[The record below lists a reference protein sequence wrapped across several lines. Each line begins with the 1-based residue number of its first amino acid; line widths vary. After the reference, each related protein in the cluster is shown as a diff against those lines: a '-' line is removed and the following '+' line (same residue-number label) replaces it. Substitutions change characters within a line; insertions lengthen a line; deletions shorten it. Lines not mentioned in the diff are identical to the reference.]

1 MSIDARTLGGFAELQ
16 AMKVLISKGFLVSRP
31 IVDNYPYDLIC
42 DWHGELKR
50 IQVKATASISE
61 NRRRKFES
69 VNGCNRT
76 LYARGSIDYFLC
88 YVVDLDIWYVIPA
101 SMVTSK
107 KITVY
112 PDAEESNAKFE
123 IYKERWELLKQ

>member
-1 MSIDARTLGGFAELQ
+1 
-16 AMKVLISKGFLVSRP
+16 MKVLMSRGFLVSRP
-31 IVDNYPYDLIC
+31 VVDSYPYDLIC

-50 IQVKATASISE
+50 IQVKATASIAD

-69 VNGCNRT
+69 VNGVDKT
-76 LYARGSIDYFLC
+76 PYAQGCIDYYLC
-88 YVVDLDIWYVIPA
+88 YVVDLNVWYVIPA
-101 SMVTSK
+101 SIVTSK

-112 PDAEESNAKFE
+112 PDITNSVAKYE